1 MAEGLGE
8 VAEQLATGRVD
19 LLGQLPQVVGLAQRP
34 LEQCGGPVGLASEGE
49 VVDQPQAGVYPP
61 QAQAFPIGQAKNKNL
76 TVKMSNCNHRH
87 YLPELVTMTRS
98 AAQVDDV
105 LDVIEAYEAFDR
117 REPTWIKAAL
127 DPRA

>member
-1 MAEGLGE
+1 
-8 VAEQLATGRVD
+8 
-19 LLGQLPQVVGLAQRP
+19 
-34 LEQCGGPVGLASEGE
+34 
-49 VVDQPQAGVYPP
+49 
-61 QAQAFPIGQAKNKNL
+61 L
-76 TVKMSNCNHRH
+76 TVKMSNCNHRR

>member
-1 MAEGLGE
+1 
-8 VAEQLATGRVD
+8 
-19 LLGQLPQVVGLAQRP
+19 VVQQP
-34 LEQCGGPVGLASEGE
+34 LEQCGGPVGLAGEGE

-98 AAQVDDV
+98 GAVDPSKVLTQVDDV